1 MPATY
6 MTIELSNNSKSIY
19 VKTNDLPSLSP
30 AFDWAEGYYRIE
42 DVESV
47 KLGTNNQGVDV
58 LMKSGEE
65 FSFTIEY
72 VTSVGAMLV
81 GTDITTNQ
89 ELFEAIAKIIGL
101 KS

>member
-1 MPATY
+1 
-6 MTIELSNNSKSIY
+6 
-19 VKTNDLPSLSP
+19 
-30 AFDWAEGYYRIE
+30 
-42 DVESV
+42 
-47 KLGTNNQGVDV
+47 
-58 LMKSGEE
+58 MKSGEE